1 MLVIIGRAVFS
12 ETPSDPNQFVA
23 VPSQV
28 TKHDRRRS
36 ESGQFGYGE
45 LSAGQDS

>member
-1 MLVIIGRAVFS
+1 MLVIIGRRVFS

-23 VPSQV
+23 VSSQLR
-28 TKHDRRRS
+28 KQDRRRA

-45 LSAGQDS
+45 LSAGNDS